1 MENATDALKMAFAI
15 FVFVIALST
24 VFSLISKIKET
35 AEIVISNTD
44 KTVYYDWFKGEDEEG
59 NLIKEGRTVGKE
71 TVTAA
76 IYNCKKD
83 LTYVTVV
90 DKSRN
95 RQTFLPSSTEE
106 EISEGIKTYMNA
118 VGKYKERVVE
128 VTTGGEHIIA
138 DDGTKLTQIAG
149 KTKVYIIFEE
159 TQEK

>member
-44 KTVYYDWFKGEDEEG
+44 KTVYYEWFKGEDEEG
-59 NLIKEGRTVGKE
+59 NLIKEGRTVGAE

-83 LTYVTVV
+83 LTYVTVKYKDENNE
-90 DKSRN
+90 DK
-95 RQTFLPSSTEE
+95 TIICSTVT
-106 EISEGIKTYMNA
+106 EIEGYIDELIKKDCNF
-118 VGKYKERVVE
+118 KERVVE
-128 VTTGGEHIIA
+128 VTTAGKYIIA
-138 DDGTKLTQIAG
+138 EDGTKLTETPG

-159 TQEK
+159 II